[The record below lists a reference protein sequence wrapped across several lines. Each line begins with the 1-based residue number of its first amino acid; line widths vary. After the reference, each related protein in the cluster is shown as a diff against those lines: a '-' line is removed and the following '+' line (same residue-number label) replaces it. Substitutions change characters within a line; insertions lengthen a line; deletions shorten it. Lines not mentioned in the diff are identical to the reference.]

1 MNRSTPFNWKLWL
14 LWVFAT
20 TLGWLVGSSFLPLE
34 LVAGLSIGVAQ
45 WLVLRPMFP
54 QSWMWIVL
62 SAGGWMLGWGVSM
75 ALGIPQSAA
84 LIAGIVGLSIG
95 GFQWFSLRRWVPI
108 AHWWILVSALAWI
121 IGLSGFSDQRL
132 TGLIVGII
140 TGIVFELLARHKK

>member
-14 LWVFAT
+14 LWVAAT

-34 LVAGLSIGVAQ
+34 LIAGLSIGVAQ

-54 QSWMWIVL
+54 YSWWWIVL
-62 SAGGWMLGWGVSM
+62 SASGWMMGWGISM

-84 LIAGIVGLSIG
+84 LIAGLVGLSMG
-95 GFQWFSLRRWVPI
+95 AFQWYILRRWVPI
-108 AHWWILVSALAWI
+108 AHWWILVSMLAWI
-121 IGLSGFSDQRL
+121 IGLSGFTDPRL

-140 TGIVFELLARHKK
+140 TGIVFELLARYKK